1 MSAAEDREF
10 VLQVARH
17 LDAVEAKGYDDFAP
31 DSGER
36 LRRIAERIVNPTVEV
51 VEQGTLMRKG
61 PGAPDGWS
69 WDDIGPFTGYYS
81 GVRLQKGE
89 PVVEQD
95 GHLLFVR
102 QGEVSFAERQ
112 IDIYTKLSQVY
123 LPLAAPPATK
133 PGHDADVQVVL
144 HAVSHYLDV
153 SSDSPT
159 EQQWGEL
166 RTLRALRRL
175 EQRAEDLDSLR
186 MAATVLVVHGFKGN
200 RTGYTLFVDGEQRPT
215 RMGGAALIT
224 EYVAGWLEWSH
235 ANPIIPR
242 KQPKRPPQQEKI
254 A

>member
-1 MSAAEDREF
+1 MSAADDREF
-10 VLQVARH
+10 LLQVARH
-17 LDAVEAKGYDDFAP
+17 LDVVEMRGYDDFP
-31 DSGER
+31 PNSGER
-36 LRRIAERIVNPTVEV
+36 LRKIAEKIANPTVEV

-112 IDIYTKLSQVY
+112 IDIYGKTAMVL
-123 LPLAAPPATK
+123 LPLAEPPATE
-133 PGHDADVQVVL
+133 PGHDADVKMVLEKLMTREPTANEWENVVF
-144 HAVSHYLDV
+144 
-153 SSDSPT
+153 
-159 EQQWGEL
+159 
-166 RTLRALRRL
+166 LRALRRL

-215 RMGGAALIT
+215 RMGDAALIT

-242 KQPKRPPQQEKI
+242 KQPKRPPKQESL
-254 A
+254 